1 MNVFL
6 FFLYS
11 EAWLRK
17 MDAQIK
23 VIRPIFVKTY
33 GEADATKWVAN
44 WRTFFIAVAEMFAYK
59 NGEVWGVCHY
69 LFKKK

>member
-1 MNVFL
+1 MFSF